1 MVAFPVSGSSPEA
14 SLDAIDINLSGVK
27 LHFHDSSCIVGT
39 ITLPTS
45 KSSVSICDD
54 CMDLVS
60 SSEGA
65 ILTSSWWTTYLLG
78 STIPLHSHHNW
89 LFSLDDWRSNP
100 SMQSTS
106 KSIEHMEN
114 QSEIAIIV
122 NLSVTGNHRP
132 VSIVHDE
139 SKSYTSDVLQFLQSR
154 RLQKENKEVSVVDSS
169 MTLIEVRCYVE
180 SLLIQLN
187 RLGKD
192 LLEPVSKAEMSFICS
207 MSLTNET
214 HMNLDLSF
222 YSLELL
228 SLPNLV
234 ILARCSDACSTSS
247 VFDLSFSKSNPCQ
260 NEFSICLPSLN
271 IWLHSSDWTD
281 ILDLFDSY
289 GKKLTTTA
297 KLDSLP
303 GSSAMSVPE
312 HVPQISDKMS
322 APTCVPLSTMQ
333 ETVVVLRSENI
344 GIMFYFPMHVAGE
357 EFTELVFAEK
367 GSQNVSSTGTEGK
380 LCKLLTFMTHSKSS
394 ELIIS
399 GKNAKFKCILEKT
412 SGAVGSKAMIMSII
426 GLSSRY
432 FKLMWRLRYAIS
444 RKSQYMSI
452 WRFNVI
458 SWMYGYHIKYFFLA

>member
-1 MVAFPVSGSSPEA
+1 MFYSIAFSFLFLVLLTDFYCIGGFEV
-14 SLDAIDINLSGVK
+14 LLEIINR
-27 LHFHDSSCIVGT
+27 F
-39 ITLPTS
+39 
-45 KSSVSICDD
+45 
-54 CMDLVS
+54 
-60 SSEGA
+60 
-65 ILTSSWWTTYLLG
+65 
-78 STIPLHSHHNW
+78 
-89 LFSLDDWRSNP
+89 
-100 SMQSTS
+100 
-106 KSIEHMEN
+106 
-114 QSEIAIIV
+114 
-122 NLSVTGNHRP
+122 
-132 VSIVHDE
+132 SIVHDE

-154 RLQKENKEVSVVDSS
+154 RLQRENKEVSIVDSS

-192 LLEPVSKAEMSFICS
+192 LLEAVSKAEMSFICS
-207 MSLTNET
+207 MSMINET

-228 SLPNLV
+228 SLPNSV

-247 VFDLSFSKSNPCQ
+247 VFDISFSKSDPCQ

-271 IWLHSSDWTD
+271 IWVHCSDWTD

-303 GSSAMSVPE
+303 GSSAMSASHPVHNVPE
-312 HVPQISDKMS
+312 NTPQISDKMS
-322 APTCVPLSTMQ
+322 APTYVPLSTMQ
-333 ETVVVLRSENI
+333 ETVVVLKSENI

-357 EFTELVFAEK
+357 EFTELVFAET
-367 GSQNVSSTGTEGK
+367 GLQNVSSTGTEGK

-412 SGAVGSKAMIMSII
+412 SGAVGFQGDDNVNYWPLFQIFQVNVETDICNIEEKPVHVNLEIQCDQLDVW
-426 GLSSRY
+426 LSHQIFFFLHDVRFDVPASR
-432 FKLMWRLRYAIS
+432 
-444 RKSQYMSI
+444 SQYDFGSMEFQIQLRKGSLTVSDG
-452 WRFNVI
+452 RVTLLLYPVDLEMLN
-458 SWMYGYHIKYFFLA
+458 